1 MGGHGGLNILPQKSW
16 NVYGRENRLK
26 VSRDEAKFE
35 EENKLKRER
44 HVQAE
49 REARR
54 AALLQRARQRQAE
67 HQTSDIVQEP
77 CHADSTPAQ
86 LPASGSAHAGAALV
100 AEPLAVEVQ
109 AKPPGST
116 GKLLK
121 HINFWHEDELKM
133 AHPEVQAEKK
143 SEQKRRGNKETQTSD
158 AKFDEQF
165 KLGHQMAA
173 QPWYSRKV
181 PPLPFEESQQ
191 LPDNGQRI
199 ALTAGTDLLLTNAAV
214 RKHKHSKQRK
224 DKKSKKV
231 KNSDQEAA
239 KAKSVEV
246 LRAERQARE
255 QAERARQDRLLRAH
269 RGFAQPAAR

>member
-1 MGGHGGLNILPQKSW
+1 MMLHPYQHDHRASTLVSAFAEAFAPATPGKTSLVTSLDVNFTVIRLCTERILSSSIAPAETRLWYFLWLLLGLQL
-16 NVYGRENRLK
+16 
-26 VSRDEAKFE
+26 AC
-35 EENKLKRER
+35 
-44 HVQAE
+44 
-49 REARR
+49 
-54 AALLQRARQRQAE
+54 ALL
-67 HQTSDIVQEP
+67 
-77 CHADSTPAQ
+77 
-86 LPASGSAHAGAALV
+86 L
-100 AEPLAVEVQ
+100 
-109 AKPPGST
+109 
-116 GKLLK
+116 
-121 HINFWHEDELKM
+121 
-133 AHPEVQAEKK
+133 
-143 SEQKRRGNKETQTSD
+143 
-158 AKFDEQF
+158 
-165 KLGHQMAA
+165 